1 MDQYQLAGH
10 HVRILWKD
18 SLSKTTNKSENTIFR
33 GQVYQKDESG
43 LWIWGR
49 FFLEKV
55 DTISLRELPKDKEGE
70 NKLYF
75 APWTSIESVQ
85 VILEGTRDHEIH
97 LLILSRKTDVMKSA
111 ASRS

>member
-1 MDQYQLAGH
+1 MEEYQLAGH
-10 HVRILWKD
+10 HVRILWRDFNPKVG
-18 SLSKTTNKSENTIFR
+18 NKSESTIFR
-33 GQVYQKDESG
+33 GQVSQKDDTG
-43 LWIWGR
+43 LWLWGR

-55 DTISLRELPKDKEGE
+55 DTQSLREMPRDKEHE

-97 LLILSRKTDVMKSA
+97 QLILSRKNEPNKSMA
-111 ASRS
+111 HR

>member
-1 MDQYQLAGH
+1 MEEYQLAGH

-18 SLSKTTNKSENTIFR
+18 SNPKATNKSENTIFR
-33 GQVYQKDESG
+33 GQVSQKDESG

-55 DTISLRELPKDKEGE
+55 DTLSLRELPRDKEAE

-75 APWTSIESVQ
+75 APWGSIESVQ

-97 LLILSRKTDVMKSA
+97 QLILSRKNEPNKTA
-111 ASRS
+111 GNR

>member
-1 MDQYQLAGH
+1 MDEYQLAGH

-18 SLSKTTNKSENTIFR
+18 SPTKSNNKSENTIFR

-43 LWIWGR
+43 LWLWGR

-55 DTISLRELPKDKEGE
+55 DTISLREIPRDKEGE

-97 LLILSRKTDVMKSA
+97 LLILSRRSEAMKST